1 MKSSFEGELK
11 IEKGKVL
18 KHRTD
23 NNRTLKEN
31 ISNIN
36 KFGGYALF
44 VLDRSEYIQWGTK
57 GRKSIFCIKGISF
70 MIFLTTFESEHKYL
84 SVCIL
89 KLYTT
94 LFKLLYII

>member
-1 MKSSFEGELK
+1 MILKSSFEGELK

-23 NNRTLKEN
+23 NNRILKED

-44 VLDRSEYIQWGTK
+44 VLDRSEYIQCGTK
-57 GRKSIFCIKGISF
+57 GRKSIFCIKDISF
-70 MIFLTTFESEHKYL
+70 KS
-84 SVCIL
+84 
-89 KLYTT
+89 
-94 LFKLLYII
+94 